1 MTTQPFKLY
10 QITTVNGR
18 YGEITEEI
26 LIDTIDVAISEQHMK
41 SYTNEIQYLVK
52 VVTGLTKYKNFDVQ
66 GKYFLSDNNTRY
78 EVQSFIIGRWT
89 QLQLKQVIE

>member
-1 MTTQPFKLY
+1 MTTQPFKFY

-18 YGEITEEI
+18 YGETTAET
-26 LIDTIDVAISEQHMK
+26 LIDTIDVSINEQHMK

-66 GKYFLSDNNTRY
+66 GKYFLTNDSCKY

-89 QLQLKQVIE
+89 QLQLKKVIE